1 MEFTTLEVEVLD
13 AVAVITINRPEKRN
27 ALNAVVRAEL
37 LEALAELRLDADV
50 RVVVLTG
57 AGDRAFVAGADV
69 GEFAA
74 RTAEEQREVM
84 SEGSVFE
91 ELASFPKPTIAMVN
105 GYAFGGGCELALACD
120 LRIAAHSAKL
130 GQPEVKLGLIPGGGA
145 TQRLP
150 RLVGPGQALRLI
162 LTGEPVSA
170 EEALRIGMVELIF
183 DDGELRERTLELAR
197 GLANYSPVAMRLAKQ
212 AVGAAAGAPM
222 GEGLREE
229 RDLFL
234 EAFASRDGAEG
245 VRAFVEKRPPVF
257 RGA

>member
-1 MEFTTLEVEVLD
+1 MDFTTLIVEVAD
-13 AVAVITINRPEKRN
+13 AVAVVTINRPEKRN

-37 LEALAELRLDADV
+37 LEALAALREDPDA
-50 RVVVLTG
+50 RVVVVTG

-74 RTAEEQREVM
+74 RTAEEQRGIM
-84 SEGSVFE
+84 SARSVFD
-91 ELASFPKPTIAMVN
+91 ELASFPKPTIAMIN

-120 LRIAAHSAKL
+120 LRIAAASARL

-170 EEALRIGMVELIF
+170 DEALRIGLVELVVA
-183 DDGELRERTLELAR
+183 DGELRERTLELAR
-197 GLANYSPVAMRLAKQ
+197 GLARQSPVAMRLAKQ
-212 AVGAAAGAPM
+212 AVGAAEAAP
-222 GEGLREE
+222 GRGLSLE
-229 RDLFL
+229 RDLFI
-234 EAFASRDGAEG
+234 EAFASRDGIEG
-245 VRAFVEKRPPVF
+245 VRAFMEKRPPVF
-257 RGA
+257 GGT